1 MPESPAMQTPPPSVA
16 RASPE
21 RLEDLFS
28 PSEAPG
34 SIPAAQEFVAP
45 HDEEQPEV
53 QHGEQLAKAEETG
66 TVLVS
71 GDAQEDKPS
80 SERAI
85 TKYAELK
92 QLDRSQVTLEDVS
105 HVHFNCFPTMK
116 IRVVVQYSH

>member
-53 QHGEQLAKAEETG
+53 QHGRARNI
-66 TVLVS
+66 
-71 GDAQEDKPS
+71 
-80 SERAI
+80 SEAFVKHDI
-85 TKYAELK
+85 
-92 QLDRSQVTLEDVS
+92 DG
-105 HVHFNCFPTMK
+105 
-116 IRVVVQYSH
+116 